1 MNIKLWTKLSG
12 FTLSALNIF
21 YYGSENFTKHKK
33 ERDTQIDFNQ
43 RFFKLKNNRKSNFVV
58 FFNVGRPNTDTGPVL
73 IFRYN
78 CLNF

>member
-43 RFFKLKNNRKSNFVV
+43 RFFLSKRIIESQTLWYSL
-58 FFNVGRPNTDTGPVL
+58 T
-73 IFRYN
+73 
-78 CLNF
+78 